1 MVIRPQGPRPVPS
14 RPSVR
19 RPPGARRRTAALAMA
34 TALACAGL
42 TLVPGPPAAGQAV
55 DEPTPHTES
64 DAAEAGNQAEA
75 LAVEPQ
81 AVMAQGLVP
90 AGSFAT
96 YRVFATQYQPHD
108 PASVEVAVPDK
119 CAKFAALRNTGALS
133 SQGCPAGY
141 GLDLDY
147 RVVVTLA
154 NGRSE
159 VFPVK
164 DVGPWNVD
172 DNYWNPSAA
181 GSPRPRRL
189 FRDLPTGTPE
199 ASAAFN
205 SGYNTVANCKDLAE
219 QPTTRT
225 AGADQ
230 FGRCVLNPAGIDLS
244 LKAAERLGLRPGEN
258 AFVNASFLWEP
269 VSPGSKPSLARGNVR
284 YLRQTRTTG
293 PADFGFVYGDRTDTP
308 LMGDWDGNG
317 TKTPGVFRAGS
328 WYLRNSN
335 STGVADLAFGYGD
348 PGDRPVVGDWN
359 GDGVDTVGI
368 VRGGNWYFRNSNS
381 TGRADAVWPFGDAG
395 DTPVVGDW
403 NGNGT
408 DTFGVVRGAVWYIAD
423 YFDAGVA
430 EQTFGYGDAGDIPI
444 TGDWDDD
451 GDATPGIVR
460 QGQWFLTNSQGSG
473 TADFSFWFGD
483 PGDRPLPWR

>member
-1 MVIRPQGPRPVPS
+1 MAMAFVALAVL
-14 RPSVR
+14 
-19 RPPGARRRTAALAMA
+19 PGA
-34 TALACAGL
+34 
-42 TLVPGPPAAGQAV
+42 PPAAGQE
-55 DEPTPHTES
+55 EPTPHTES
-64 DAAEAGNQAEA
+64 EAIEAGKQADT
-75 LAVEPQ
+75 LAAAPEQVIVAP
-81 AVMAQGLVP
+81 GPVP
-90 AGSFAT
+90 GGSFVT
-96 YRVFATQYQPHD
+96 YRVFATQYQSHD

-133 SQGCPAGY
+133 GQGCPAGY

-159 VFPVK
+159 VIPVK

-172 DNYWNPSAA
+172 DNYWNSSAA

-189 FRDLPTGTPE
+189 FRDLPTGKPE
-199 ASAAFN
+199 ATAAF
-205 SGYNTVANCKDLAE
+205 SEGYNTVTNCKDLDE

-244 LKAAERLGLRPGEN
+244 FEAAKLLGLRSDEN
-258 AFVNASFLWEP
+258 AFVNVTFLWEP
-269 VSPGSKPSLARGNVR
+269 VTAGSKPALARQNTR
-284 YLRQTRTTG
+284 YLRQTRTSG
-293 PADFGFVYGDRTDTP
+293 PADFSYVYGNPTDLP

-317 TKTPGVFRAGS
+317 TKTPGVFRGGT

-335 STGVADLAFGYGD
+335 SSGVADAAFGYGD
-348 PGDRPVVGDWN
+348 PTDYPVVGDWN
-359 GDGVDTVGI
+359 GDGVDTVGV
-368 VRGGNWYFRNSNS
+368 VRGGRWYFRNSNS
-381 TGRADAVWPFGDAG
+381 SGVAEAVWDFGDRG

-408 DTFGVVRGAVWYIAD
+408 DTFGVVRRGVWYIAN

-430 EQTFGYGDAGDIPI
+430 EQTFGYGNPGDTPVV
-444 TGDWDDD
+444 GDWDDD
-451 GDATPGIVR
+451 GYATAGVFR
-460 QGQWFLTNSQGSG
+460 DGQWYITNTLGSG
-473 TADFSFWFGD
+473 TADVNFHFGD
-483 PGDRPLPWR
+483 PGDRLVTWD